1 MPSRMER
8 YYEVREDGPSRIKKN
23 QELYNQ
29 IYDENDFSDKT
40 YEAKEY
46 TNVSGVAETPDS
58 STVNIDRIR
67 EMINSR
73 EEKNKDKIK
82 EIEEQVDEKV
92 EEILEEPKNYD
103 INDVLN
109 KAKDE
114 RPIEQTDDY
123 HNLKNI
129 ELNILKNL
137 NIVEKEKENEKEPIK
152 EVLSDDPNELPE
164 LLNTITNTSMLN
176 KLGDK
181 ELSLDL
187 LGDLKSNDTTMIGT
201 SDAIKNVL
209 EEEKKKEVKEETTE
223 IDKSFF
229 TKSLDLKDSLK
240 YLDGDSEDEE
250 DSKNLKV
257 VVAIIIVVA
266 LLVVG
271 IALYLVLKK

>member
-8 YYEVREDGPSRIKKN
+8 YYEASEDGPSRTRKN

-29 IYDENDFSDKT
+29 IYEEKNFDDNEFSPK
-40 YEAKEY
+40 KY
-46 TNVSGVAETPDS
+46 TNVSGFAETPDS
-58 STVNIDRIR
+58 NTVDIQKIR

-73 EEKNKDKIK
+73 EEKNKEKNAQIYDEIK
-82 EIEEQVDEKV
+82 EEVKEET
-92 EEILEEPKNYD
+92 EEPKNYD
-103 INDVLN
+103 INDVLD

-114 RPIEQTDDY
+114 RPIELDDNY
-123 HNLKNI
+123 HSLKNV

-137 NIVEKEKENEKEPIK
+137 NIGDKKDETK
-152 EVLSDDPNELPE
+152 EVLSDNTDELPE

-187 LGDLKSNDTTMIGT
+187 LGDLKSNGTTMIGT
-201 SDAIKNVL
+201 SDTIKNVL
-209 EEEKKKEVKEETTE
+209 EESKKKDVKDETTE

-240 YLDGDSEDEE
+240 LLDGEDEE
-250 DSKNLKV
+250 ESESKKLKV
-257 VVAIIIVVA
+257 VVTIIVIAA

-271 IALYLVLKK
+271 VALYLVFKK